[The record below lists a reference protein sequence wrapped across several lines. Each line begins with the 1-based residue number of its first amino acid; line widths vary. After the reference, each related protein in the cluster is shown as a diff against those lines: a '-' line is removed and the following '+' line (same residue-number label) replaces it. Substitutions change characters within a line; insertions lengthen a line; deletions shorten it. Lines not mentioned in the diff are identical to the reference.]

1 MNFENQNISIN
12 IIKITI
18 FFVVIQTIIQF
29 IIIVFFLSNYNK
41 FLIRQFINLFVKLI
55 KNQFYKKINN
65 YLNFFNRFFRHI
77 ITILIELLLM
87 KKKNIFII
95 KYLFKYLKNL

>member
-1 MNFENQNISIN
+1 MNFENQIISIN

-18 FFVVIQTIIQF
+18 FVVIIQIIIQS
-29 IIIVFFLSNYNK
+29 IIIVFFLGSYNK
-41 FLIRQFINLFVKLI
+41 FLIRQFINLFIKLI
-55 KNQFYKKINN
+55 KNQCYKKINN
-65 YLNFFNRFFRHI
+65 YLFFFNRFFRHI

-87 KKKNIFII
+87 KKKNLFII